1 MRSEAFDGEDYHE
14 FAQLVESIQRTDALR
29 DRVSERTIADY
40 AFDWF
45 KETRRLGTSLALTD
59 YILER
64 VNASVRPLEVCV
76 PIAMLSLESPV
87 SIGRVILR
95 TVDRETLR
103 HNKFPE
109 IFAVGDATNLPVS
122 KAGAA
127 AHHQAKIIGPN
138 IASILKGE
146 EPKKKY
152 DGHVQCFLMTSLKTS
167 IFLDF
172 NYHHPPRRYGLFSN
186 TGWYIAKRLFK
197 PMFFRLVLSGRV

>member
-95 TVDRETLR
+95 SVDRETLDQ
-103 HNKFPE
+103 
-109 IFAVGDATNLPVS
+109 VCVDSDAQRDQQQPLPV
-122 KAGAA
+122 G
-127 AHHQAKIIGPN
+127 G
-138 IASILKGE
+138 G
-146 EPKKKY
+146 
-152 DGHVQCFLMTSLKTS
+152 
-167 IFLDF
+167 
-172 NYHHPPRRYGLFSN
+172 
-186 TGWYIAKRLFK
+186 
-197 PMFFRLVLSGRV
+197 LSGAD